1 LPQHPIR
8 RFANLEREID
18 RIPNAD
24 YIHVERHGRLLCS
37 EHNDRRPGGQGDPE
51 GKDLPLDV
59 HLMID
64 RPIRYIKDF
73 LDAGSDLITVHVEAD
88 TPDNI
93 SKTIK

>member
-1 LPQHPIR
+1 
-8 RFANLEREID
+8 
-18 RIPNAD
+18 
-24 YIHVERHGRLLCS
+24 
-37 EHNDRRPGGQGDPE
+37 
-51 GKDLPLDV
+51 
-59 HLMID
+59 MID